1 MVLGLITGAIAH
13 TKGRSFFLWWL
24 YGTAI
29 FIVAIFHV
37 LLIAPDKKVL
47 ARRSRDEGMKTCPF
61 CAETIRAE
69 AQVCRYCQR
78 DLPTP
83 EASQLAAPK
92 LY

>member
-1 MVLGLITGAIAH
+1 MVLGLIVGAIAH

-29 FIVAIFHV
+29 FIVAIIHV
-37 LLIAPDKKVL
+37 MLIAPDKKVL
-47 ARRSRDEGMKTCPF
+47 ARRSRDEGVKTCPF

-69 AQVCRYCQR
+69 AQVCRFCQR
-78 DLPTP
+78 DLPP
-83 EASQLAAPK
+83 PGPPRAEAPK